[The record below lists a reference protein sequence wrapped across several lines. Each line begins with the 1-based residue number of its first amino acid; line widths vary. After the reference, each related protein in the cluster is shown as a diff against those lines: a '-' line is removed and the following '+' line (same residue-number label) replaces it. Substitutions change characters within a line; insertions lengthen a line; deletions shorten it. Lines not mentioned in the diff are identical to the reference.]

1 MTVAEALLE
10 AQRRLERA
18 GLASPR
24 AEATAL
30 LSALLNVSP
39 SGLVSDRNRVLSEA
53 ELARLEA
60 WVVRREA
67 REPLQ
72 HIVGYAHFYGLEL
85 QVTPAVLIPR
95 PETEVLVELAL
106 AALKEVPQPKVV
118 DVGTGSGAIAL
129 ALKAERPDAVVWATD
144 LSAAALGVAARN
156 ARALGLEVRL
166 APSDLLDAPE
176 VAAFAQALDLLVS
189 NPPYLLETDAAWLSP
204 EVQRDPPEALFSGP
218 DGLAH
223 FRRLSAQAHALLRP
237 GARCLL
243 ELDPRN
249 VAQAQAESGAWAE
262 ATVAADL
269 TGRPRFLSLRR

>member
-1 MTVAEALLE
+1 MTVAEALRETQL
-10 AQRRLERA
+10 RLESA
-18 GLASPR
+18 GLASAR

-30 LSALLNVSP
+30 LSALLNASP
-39 SGLVSDRNRVLSEA
+39 GGLVFDRNRILSEA
-53 ELARLEA
+53 EAARLAA
-60 WVVRREA
+60 WVARREA

-72 HIVGYAHFYGLEL
+72 HIVGHAHFYGLEL
-85 QVTPAVLIPR
+85 QVTPAALIPR

-106 AALKEVPQPKVV
+106 AALKEMRRPKVL
-118 DVGTGSGAIAL
+118 DVGTGTGAIAL

-144 LSAAALGVAARN
+144 LSAAALEVAARN
-156 ARALGLEVRL
+156 ARRLGLEVRL
-166 APSDLLDAPE
+166 APSDLLGAPAL
-176 VAAFAQALDLLVS
+176 AAFAREVDILLS
-189 NPPYLLETDAAWLSP
+189 NPPYLLEADAAWLSP

-223 FRRLSAQAHALLRP
+223 FRRLSAQAHALLKP
-237 GARCLL
+237 DARCLV

-269 TGRPRFLSLRR
+269 TGRPRFLALRR